1 MKIPGLKSR
10 GSCLNGWS
18 MWREFIAVAEKGEEP
33 FNAICARFGVSRKTG
48 YKWLN
53 RFRTEG
59 EAGLV
64 EQSRRP
70 KSSPR
75 KTPEPVA
82 DLVLGLRREH
92 PDWSAARIGAELKE
106 QGVTP
111 LPAPS
116 TIDLILRRRREQ
128 AQAQAAS
135 FGPHADTLRFEP
147 NYRWTLRLGREI
159 RLAGAPAALP
169 VLVGDDTTHFMVA
182 ASLLPVSRRDDSLRI
197 FLQQLFEKQGL
208 PWRMALPAPRVC
220 SPLTVWLM
228 RLGVAVD
235 FVAEE
240 PAERSALAARLAE
253 LPAYQRA
260 VLQARMPKADL
271 LEPLYSTRG
280 LEPKQA
286 ATLLEQIRERH
297 NFGGTHEAMQQRS
310 PLSLYRASS
319 RGMPDEVPEPIYP
332 PEANIRLV
340 SEKGIFTFQR
350 RLVHVGRPLAGLM
363 VELKATPAPDHF
375 IVLFAG
381 QVLGQVDLAAAEV
394 DGTTSVTLQTV

>member
-1 MKIPGLKSR
+1 M
-10 GSCLNGWS
+10 GWG
-18 MWREFIAVAEKGEEP
+18 MWREFIDLAEKGEEP

-53 RFRTEG
+53 RFRLEG

-70 KSSPR
+70 KTSPR

-92 PDWSAARIGAELKE
+92 PDWSAARISAELKE

-128 AQAQAAS
+128 ALAQAAAI
-135 FGPHADTLRFEP
+135 GTQADALRFEP

-159 RLAGAPAALP
+159 RLAGNAPAVP

-182 ASLLPVSRRDDSLRI
+182 ASLLPVARRDESLRV
-197 FLQQLFEKQGL
+197 FLEQLFQAKGL
-208 PWRMALPAPRVC
+208 PWRLALPAPRVC
-220 SPLTVWLM
+220 SPLSVWLM

-240 PAERSALAARLAE
+240 AAADVTQLSARLAG
-253 LPAYQRA
+253 LPSYQRA
-260 VLQARMPKADL
+260 ALQARMPKADL
-271 LEPLYSTRG
+271 LEELYRERT
-280 LEPKQA
+280 LNAKQA
-286 ATLLEQIRERH
+286 TALLEQIRERH
-297 NFGGTHEAMQQRS
+297 NFGGPHEAMQQRS
-310 PLSLYRASS
+310 PLSLYRPSS
-319 RGMPDEVPEPIYP
+319 RVLPDEVPEPAYP
-332 PEANIRLV
+332 PEANVRLV

-350 RLVHVGRPLAGLM
+350 RLVHVGRALAGLL
-363 VELKATPAPDHF
+363 VELKPTPVADHF
-375 IVLFAG
+375 VVLFAG
-381 QVLGQVDLAAAEV
+381 QVLGQVDLSAAEV
-394 DGTTSVTLQTV
+394 DGTTSLSLHAV